1 MTLVSVAAEEGSFS
15 ERCQSMACIDSRSH
29 KIIGPRAGGLKNPT
43 TPMFCEPKS
52 RSCVHHKSVHT
63 VVQIIDCRL
72 GINRSLCWRNCAHE
86 NLLASLA
93 LSDTHRITTLSL
105 FSQALELFAQMASGR
120 PRTDITRDQAQT
132 FQLSENS
139 RLNRRTKFNRRTK
152 CPR

>member
-1 MTLVSVAAEEGSFS
+1 VSLVSVAVEEGSFS
-15 ERCQSMACIDSRSH
+15 ERSQSMARIDSRSH
-29 KIIGPRAGGLKNPT
+29 TIIGPGAGDLKNPT

-63 VVQIIDCRL
+63 VVQIIHRRL

-93 LSDTHRITTLSL
+93 LSDTHRIATLSL
-105 FSQALELFAQMASGR
+105 FSQALELFAQMASSR

-132 FQLSENS
+132 FQLPENS
-139 RLNRRTKFNRRTK
+139 RLNRRTM